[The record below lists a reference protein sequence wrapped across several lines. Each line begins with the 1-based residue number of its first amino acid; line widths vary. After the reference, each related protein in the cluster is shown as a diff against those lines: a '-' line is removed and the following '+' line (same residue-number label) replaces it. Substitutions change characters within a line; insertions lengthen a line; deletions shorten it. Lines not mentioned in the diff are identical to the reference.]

1 MCAPGP
7 VLLQEVETESLGSF
21 GSAQPSRMGQ
31 KLRLAPGE
39 QAAGFPLC
47 PSHLCMPLS
56 LLNSASAG
64 PSAELEPGDSP
75 QALLLAQGGLG
86 KAEPPRGLWTCTT
99 ELVAKP
105 PRSLCL
111 EGKTPGQYWPRLLGK
126 GRAGREAPAC
136 AGRGRSARPGLPVL
150 GQQRGCPLGQCPL
163 GQPYSSGLPKE
174 DGVQT
179 ATGEHRLPRQR
190 PQRRGKNSNEEVS
203 GLVVTHE
210 GTRAPSPGTS

>member
-31 KLRLAPGE
+31 KLRLVPGE
-39 QAAGFPLC
+39 RAAGLPLC
-47 PSHLCMPLS
+47 PSHLCM

-64 PSAELEPGDSP
+64 PSAELEPGGNP

-86 KAEPPRGLWTCTT
+86 KAQLPRGLWMCAT

-105 PRSLCL
+105 PPSLRS
-111 EGKTPGQYWPRLLGK
+111 EGKIPGQYWPRLVGK
-126 GRAGREAPAC
+126 GRTGKGAPAW
-136 AGRGRSARPGLPVL
+136 AVRGRSARPGLPVL
-150 GQQRGCPLGQCPL
+150 GQQGGCPLGHCPL

-179 ATGEHRLPRQR
+179 ATGEHHLPRQR
-190 PQRRGKNSNEEVS
+190 PQRRGKNSNKEVS

>member
-1 MCAPGP
+1 
-7 VLLQEVETESLGSF
+7 
-21 GSAQPSRMGQ
+21 MGQ
-31 KLRLAPGE
+31 KLTLAPGE
-39 QAAGFPLC
+39 QAAGLPLC

-64 PSAELEPGDSP
+64 PSAELEPGGNP

-86 KAEPPRGLWTCTT
+86 KAELPRGPWTCAT

-105 PRSLCL
+105 PRSLRS
-111 EGKTPGQYWPRLLGK
+111 EGKTPGQYWPRLAGK
-126 GRAGREAPAC
+126 GRAGRGAPAC
-136 AGRGRSARPGLPVL
+136 AVRGRSARPGLPVL
-150 GQQRGCPLGQCPL
+150 GQQGGCPLGHCPL

-190 PQRRGKNSNEEVS
+190 PQRGRKNSNKEVS

>member
-1 MCAPGP
+1 MGPGGSCSLLWMCAPGP

-39 QAAGFPLC
+39 QAAGLPLC
-47 PSHLCMPLS
+47 PSHLCT

-64 PSAELEPGDSP
+64 PSAELEPGGNP

-86 KAEPPRGLWTCTT
+86 KAEPPHGLWTCAT

-105 PRSLCL
+105 PPSLRS
-111 EGKTPGQYWPRLLGK
+111 EGKTPGQSWPRLVGK
-126 GRAGREAPAC
+126 GRAGRGAPAC
-136 AGRGRSARPGLPVL
+136 AVRGRSARPGLPVL
-150 GQQRGCPLGQCPL
+150 GQQRGCPLGHCPL

-179 ATGEHRLPRQR
+179 ATGKHHLPRQR
-190 PQRRGKNSNEEVS
+190 PQRRGKTATRK
-203 GLVVTHE
+203 LV
-210 GTRAPSPGTS
+210 G